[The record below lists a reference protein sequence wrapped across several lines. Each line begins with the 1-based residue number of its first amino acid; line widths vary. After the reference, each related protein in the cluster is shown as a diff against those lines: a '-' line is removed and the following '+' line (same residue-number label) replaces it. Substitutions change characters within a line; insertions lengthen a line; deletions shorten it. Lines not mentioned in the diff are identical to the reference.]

1 MTIQHTY
8 QIFQNKRRLHFTI
21 ILCIVL
27 FIFANIVLDFLFTL
41 FRNSSFYISEAL
53 LFSVSFWILFL
64 PLLLVFTKFMES
76 NRSIRLNLAFIS
88 SVIVIHQ
95 FAYPGLVW
103 ILSEIFYYHT
113 FSYWQTFSFSL
124 SNYFIITAIIY
135 LVSFIVFTKRKSRE
149 ESIEIEVES
158 KEENFITSI
167 IVADSTNKKI
177 FLQVDDILYFSANSP
192 YISIYHSSKKYLH
205 TETLKSLETQLDGKQ
220 FVRIHKSHIVNLS
233 KIASIQSRQNGDYDI
248 TLINNTILRLS
259 RSYSKKFKLNFHQL
273 TTK

>member
-8 QIFQNKRRLHFTI
+8 QIFQNKRRLNFVI
-21 ILCIVL
+21 IFCIVL

-53 LFSVSFWILFL
+53 LFTASFWILFL

-88 SVIVIHQ
+88 SVIIMHQ
-95 FAYPGLVW
+95 FAYPALVW

-135 LVSFIVFTKRKSRE
+135 LVTFAFFFKGKLRKNLQQL
-149 ESIEIEVES
+149 
-158 KEENFITSI
+158 KLKQK
-167 IVADSTNKKI
+167 KKI
-177 FLQVDDILYFSANSP
+177 LLLQL
-192 YISIYHSSKKYLH
+192 
-205 TETLKSLETQLDGKQ
+205 
-220 FVRIHKSHIVNLS
+220 
-233 KIASIQSRQNGDYDI
+233 
-248 TLINNTILRLS
+248 
-259 RSYSKKFKLNFHQL
+259 
-273 TTK
+273 

>member
-64 PLLLVFTKFMES
+64 PLVLILKKIMER
-76 NRSIRLNLAFIS
+76 NRSIRLNFVFIS
-88 SVIVIHQ
+88 SIIIMHQ
-95 FAYPGLVW
+95 FAYPALVW

-124 SNYFIITAIIY
+124 SNYFLITALIY
-135 LVSFIVFTKRKSRE
+135 MVTFAVFSRRRNQVKSTT
-149 ESIEIEVES
+149 IEIET
-158 KEENFITSI
+158 KEESFITSI
-167 IVADSTNKKI
+167 VVADANNKKL
-177 FLQVDDILYFSANSP
+177 FLQIGDILYFSANSP
-192 YISIYHSSKKYLH
+192 YISIYHCSKKYLH

-259 RSYSKKFKLNFHQL
+259 RNYSKNFKSKFHHL